1 VASTA
6 TATGGREVSEEL
18 VTELQ
23 QQGGKSSAWSVLSI
37 RNVRKSYVDTQQNL
51 YTAITDISVS
61 IRRGDFYCL
70 LGPSG
75 CGKSTLLNLIAG
87 FEDVTSGSIAFS
99 TGNAA
104 AEVPISGPGVDRA
117 MIFQDVND
125 SLFPWLDTE
134 ENVAFGPKLHGISR
148 AVYQPQLSA
157 YLQMVGLDRH
167 AHKFPFEL
175 SGGMRQRVQIARALI
190 MEPQMLLMD
199 EPFAALDAITK
210 RLLQRELVRI
220 WRETHKTV
228 VYVTHDIVEA
238 LLLGTRVAVMTAG
251 PAARIKQEV
260 AIDLKSPRD
269 PTNAD
274 FVELTKRL
282 ESLLDEEVKT
292 SRGVEA

>member
-1 VASTA
+1 MKQTTAAIRVESVIQAFGAEGDPRRVVALDGASL
-6 TATGGREVSEEL
+6 EVQRGEL
-18 VTELQ
+18 V
-23 QQGGKSSAWSVLSI
+23 
-37 RNVRKSYVDTQQNL
+37 
-51 YTAITDISVS
+51 
-61 IRRGDFYCL
+61 CL
-70 LGPSG
+70 IGPSG

-87 FEDVTSGSIAFS
+87 FDDVTEGSIAFS
-99 TGNAA
+99 TGDPAR
-104 AEVPISGPGVDRA
+104 EIPIRGPGVDRA

-134 ENVAFGPKLHGISR
+134 ENVAFGPKLHGIAR
-148 AVYQPQLSA
+148 ADYQPKLEG
-157 YLQMVGLDRH
+157 YLKMVGLDRH

-220 WRETHKTV
+220 WRETHKTI

-260 AIDLKSPRD
+260 AIDLASPRD

-274 FVELTKRL
+274 FVQLTRQL
-282 ESLLDEEVKT
+282 ESLLDEEVKA
-292 SRGVEA
+292 SRRIEA

>member
-1 VASTA
+1 LSV
-6 TATGGREVSEEL
+6 
-18 VTELQ
+18 LQ
-23 QQGGKSSAWSVLSI
+23 QVAAGPGAWSEVAI
-37 RNVRKSYVDTQQNL
+37 RNVSKSFHDTQGNL
-51 YTAITDISVS
+51 YTAITDINTS

-87 FEDVTSGSIAFS
+87 FEDATTGTIAFS
-99 TGNAA
+99 NGDASK
-104 AEVPISGPGVDRA
+104 ELPIHGPGVDRA

-125 SLFPWLDTE
+125 SLFPWLDTH
-134 ENVAFGPKLHGISR
+134 ENVAFGPRLHGVPRS
-148 AVYQPQLSA
+148 VYEPKLRD
-157 YLQMVGLDRH
+157 YLEMVGLARH

-210 RLLQRELVRI
+210 RMLQRELARI

-251 PAARIKQEV
+251 PAARIKEEV
-260 AIDLKSPRD
+260 RVDFASPRD
-269 PTNAD
+269 PTSAE
-274 FVELTKRL
+274 FVELTKRV
-282 ESLLDEEVKT
+282 ESLLDVEVKA
-292 SRGVEA
+292 SRGIEA